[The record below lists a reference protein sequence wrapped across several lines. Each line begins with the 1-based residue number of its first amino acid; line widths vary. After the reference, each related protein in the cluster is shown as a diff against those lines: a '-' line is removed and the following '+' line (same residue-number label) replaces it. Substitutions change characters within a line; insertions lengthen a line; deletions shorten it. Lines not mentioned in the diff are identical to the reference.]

1 MIASV
6 CSEKLKY
13 NSYLFTIIIISSSNM
28 EGDVSVW
35 HLSPVATSTGSAGFD
50 ENLYLN

>member
-35 HLSPVATSTGSAGFD
+35 HLHQLPPAQD
-50 ENLYLN
+50 LQDLMRICI